1 MLQLQYILCS
11 YSSPY
16 SMNSDH
22 VLCSDVILWFLSL
35 YFPATTLDTSVCLVV
50 VCACAH
56 EHFLFLFFMNVCMLP
71 VLSVHLCVCVLSVTV
86 LSHHLPVPPPIR
98 VPGGECRQW
107 GCAGGHGHPRDQCDG
122 CERRAHAQRRFH
134 TVTPWWPHPAWQRH
148 IGWCLWGQP
157 GPPISW
163 LQHAGSGGQEA
174 EVCKADGGEWGF
186 WVSLHSEE
194 PVLRSCPSFPLPH
207 SWGNLGNR
215 VWGRGLKSCMNTS
228 PFTSCAELHQPLFSP
243 HCTIP
248 LSNVIH
254 SFTLPCGFLMKLSFC
269 SFKSSKF
276 LKI

>member
-1 MLQLQYILCS
+1 MFWCYIMIFVSLFSCHYIGYLCVS
-11 YSSPY
+11 CGR
-16 SMNSDH
+16 MC
-22 VLCSDVILWFLSL
+22 LCTWTLFSVFVFHECLH
-35 YFPATTLDTSVCLVV
+35 ATCLV
-50 VCACAH
+50 C
-56 EHFLFLFFMNVCMLP
+56 P
-71 VLSVHLCVCVLSVTV
+71 SVCVCVL
-86 LSHHLPVPPPIR
+86 LHHLPMPPPIR

-107 GCAGGHGHPRDQCDG
+107 CCAGGHGHPRDQCDG
-122 CERRAHAQRRFH
+122 CERWAHAQRRFH
-134 TVTPWWPHPAWQRH
+134 TVTPWWPHPAWLRH
-148 IGWCLWGQP
+148 IGRCLWGQP

-186 WVSLHSEE
+186 WVGLHREE

-228 PFTSCAELHQPLFSP
+228 PFTSCTELHQPLFLP

-248 LSNVIH
+248 LTCLSSVIH
-254 SFTLPCGFLMKLSFC
+254 SFTLPCGFLMKLFC
-269 SFKSSKF
+269 SFKSTKF